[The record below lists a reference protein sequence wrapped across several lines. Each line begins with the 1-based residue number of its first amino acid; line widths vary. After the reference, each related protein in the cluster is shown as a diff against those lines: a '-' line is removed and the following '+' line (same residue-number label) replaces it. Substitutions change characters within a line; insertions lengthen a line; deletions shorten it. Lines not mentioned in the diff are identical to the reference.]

1 LDRLFQD
8 YPQRALTPLLNGF
21 QLYDDFGYDREL
33 PCEVQKAIAE
43 AVTKKWPAYP
53 GHMHKIEE
61 ICQGMIYCVRLRVLE
76 WVQDRNQGREPRR
89 AAEANGELLKLW
101 EGPAAG

>member
-1 LDRLFQD
+1 VELNDFQV
-8 YPQRALTPLLNGF
+8 
-21 QLYDDFGYDREL
+21 YDDFGYEREL

-61 ICQGMIYCVRLRVLE
+61 ICQGIIYCVRLRLLE
-76 WVQDRNQGREPRR
+76 RTQDRDQGREPRR
-89 AAEANGELLKLW
+89 ASKADGELPKLW
-101 EGPAAG
+101 DGPVAG